1 MNWMAPEVLERPY
14 DERSDVWSAGC
25 IALEMA
31 TCGFYDHAQMSS
43 RLFEIKKSPPA
54 LEETLEEVKK
64 VCDEG
69 VVWFVDERGKLLRND
84 HKPLRGANIFQ
95 IILPQYHQLQ

>member
-1 MNWMAPEVLERPY
+1 MIDLVFCSSPIHDHYIHYPGSMNWMAPEVLERPY

-64 VCDEG
+64 VCG
-69 VVWFVDERGKLLRND
+69 VGRVGNVTVTNSL
-84 HKPLRGANIFQ
+84 
-95 IILPQYHQLQ
+95 